1 MNHIKE
7 YSDNLR
13 KGRNRMNRILR
24 VGIFTAL
31 ASFPTWAAQQTLT
44 GQISD
49 SMCGANHAAMGDMG
63 KNPKECTAAC
73 QKWRQVRVCQQ
84 WNGLRHSE
92 PGLRISCLERRS
104 EGSSGRRRG
113 QGWQS
118 DCDSEDRT
126 RGKMT
131 AKKTML
137 EQ

>member
-73 QKWRQVRVCQQ
+73 VKSGGKYVFVS
-84 WNGLRHSE
+84 NGTVFAIRNQDFASLASNAGAKV
-92 PGLRISCLERRS
+92 PVDG
-104 EGSSGRRRG
+104 
-113 QGWQS
+113 
-118 DCDSEDRT
+118 DVDKD
-126 RGKMT
+126 GK
-131 AKKTML
+131 AIAIVKIARAGK
-137 EQ
+137 